1 MKRKIIFW
9 IGVISFLIGVIIPMA
24 SASALITLIKYL
36 STLNITI
43 PMLSTLKN
51 GLIIAPIATI
61 IAIIFFSIY
70 IDSDKTK

>member
-9 IGVISFLIGVIIPMA
+9 IGVISLLIGVMPIA
-24 SASALITLIKYL
+24 GALIIFIKYS

-51 GLIIAPIATI
+51 ELIISPISIA
-61 IAIIFFSIY
+61 IAIISFSIY